1 MHLHSDLLMSFW
13 RANGGKGETLQG
25 NEKTDFSKVQS
36 FQERMLSD
44 NLQRPEAGPAG
55 VSWLESG
62 GSGNP
67 VPNTCMKMQNA
78 YMWAYAAYRTPEE
91 YFQPGTAVL

>member
-1 MHLHSDLLMSFW
+1 MSFW
-13 RANGGKGETLQG
+13 RDGGKVNLEGS
-25 NEKTDFSKVQS
+25 NFSKVQS

-62 GSGNP
+62 SGNLSKY
-67 VPNTCMKMQNA
+67 VHEDAK
-78 YMWAYAAYRTPEE
+78 RL